1 MDYPGVLLFT
11 IPSLV

>member
-11 IPSLV
+11 FPSLV